1 LHINND
7 LTEQTTNK
15 VTRFLKNKFPF
26 VLYFDDFTDRVPQ
39 SIEFKDTYATDGKL
53 TKGRKREWQEIIE
66 EVFKR
71 SNQENLNKTQKPL
84 QAYLSFTLNLN
95 TEFDLFSKINSKL
108 VLSSAKLPPVFFKQK
123 YNID

>member
-1 LHINND
+1 MLSFIIFISS
-7 LTEQTTNK
+7 TTNK

-53 TKGRKREWQEIIE
+53 TKGRKKEWQEIIE

-84 QAYLSFTLNLN
+84 QAYMSVDNEDRKTDILSVLLNHYLCIYIRCC
-95 TEFDLFSKINSKL
+95 LIIL
-108 VLSSAKLPPVFFKQK
+108 
-123 YNID
+123 